1 MKKLLAFAA
10 VAAMTVSLASCNK
23 DKGPDSGKDGDQNT
37 VKREWRITSMSDNWG
52 GGYTFTY
59 DAQGRVASVVSEGD
73 NRVFEYEGNKLTIK
87 NGGAIEYEMTLNAD
101 GFATEVKNAEHT
113 WTITYDKNGYM
124 VEGKMDGVKCTG
136 QSVEEGNVLYWERY
150 DSEHDFWRRKE
161 ATYFTKINA
170 GCVQTHYSE
179 DLKFSRWAWEARL
192 FGNTSVNVMESCV
205 WVNFG
210 DEKAAKTA
218 VYEYEYD
225 SNGLITKECKYYG
238 VWNETDLTGMDEDTQ
253 TTFTWEKIK

>member
-124 VEGKMDGVKCTG
+124 VEGKKDGVKCTG
-136 QSVEEGNVLYWERY
+136 QSVEDGNVLYWER
-150 DSEHDFWRRKE
+150 
-161 ATYFTKINA
+161 
-170 GCVQTHYSE
+170 
-179 DLKFSRWAWEARL
+179 
-192 FGNTSVNVMESCV
+192 
-205 WVNFG
+205 
-210 DEKAAKTA
+210 
-218 VYEYEYD
+218 
-225 SNGLITKECKYYG
+225 
-238 VWNETDLTGMDEDTQ
+238 
-253 TTFTWEKIK
+253 